1 MPKGGFMKK
10 FIFILVFYFMNL
22 PIIHAK
28 EQVAIVVDDTQ
39 KVKQLAEKYKKECSE
54 QAYPSDYDN
63 QIYALMDDSLKFANQ
78 KYHQCLKKII
88 TDKISDFSSTED
100 KKAMLQSLD
109 EFQKGVLNFYWT
121 LHNMEDNGFIGR
133 QQNDAI
139 LGRYYEQIL
148 EDIIQYEQNL
158 QYY

>member
-1 MPKGGFMKK
+1 MKK
-10 FIFILVFYFMNL
+10 FIFVLVFYFMSL
-22 PIIHAK
+22 TSVHAK
-28 EQVAIVVDDTQ
+28 EQVPEVIDDVQ
-39 KVKQLAEKYKKECSE
+39 KVKQTTEKYKKECSE
-54 QAYPSDYDN
+54 LAYPSDYNN
-63 QIYALMDDSLKFANQ
+63 QIYALMDDSLKQANQ
-78 KYHQCLKKII
+78 KYHQCLNKII
-88 TDKISDFSSTED
+88 IDKISGFASAED
-100 KKAMLQSLD
+100 KKTMLQSLD
-109 EFQKGVLNFYWT
+109 KIQSGVLDFYWT